1 MIEHLVS
8 LTIPSMTQPL
18 IVLDTNVLVAALR
31 SRCGASYRVLSQV
44 GQSRFTMAISVPL
57 VMEYEDVLTR
67 PGMVPIS
74 RSAVDAVL
82 DYLCAV
88 GQRQR
93 IFYLWRPKLR
103 DPKDDM
109 VLELA
114 MNAGADAIVT
124 HNVHDYVAAQ
134 GMGPAIVTPA
144 TWLESLPELKL

>member
-1 MIEHLVS
+1 
-8 LTIPSMTQPL
+8 
-18 IVLDTNVLVAALR
+18 
-31 SRCGASYRVLSQV
+31 
-44 GQSRFTMAISVPL
+44 
-57 VMEYEDVLTR
+57 MEYEEVLTR
-67 PGMVPIS
+67 PGKVPIS

-114 MNAGADAIVT
+114 MNAGADTILT
-124 HNVHDYVAAQ
+124 HNVRDYVAAQ

-144 TWLESLPELKL
+144 TWLESLRELK